1 MRSYN
6 SDRCWPRTQKTHA
19 HEQTAQRSKS
29 SSINDEA
36 RLLSTPLPQ
45 CGGVIYYHLPKAS
58 GATIE
63 CFLGAQPEFSCC
75 YRANCGLCRS
85 WKARLSEP
93 SSSVCQHRGL
103 LPETIPGWREHRTQ
117 PAGQSRAGHAFVL
130 PDALIKLSSEHASST
145 SADWWNASSVMRSL
159 RFVATHHLGPDRAT
173 PGMHLNSRV
182 PAGPGVLPA
191 AFVRDA
197 LLGTTLPASCRIIL
211 VTVLRHPVAQ
221 LISAWHYTHRR
232 EPLASFAQRHSS
244 TLLGVVANGLQL
256 KPSLLSSH
264 PRHAAFVRYVRRMA
278 SQRPSAGLDTL
289 LSFFDGACVPLGV
302 PRPGHTGIGS
312 WSAYPHTIYI
322 RHTCSRAFTTVSLG
336 RLLARY
342 TSICTEASCV
352 SALFFVLPR
361 TVVGHVERFDET
373 ILLLVDAAGFQAP
386 LACPHV
392 RNSGSYNRDNASEW
406 QLVAAVV
413 RPSGLVPWYTT
424 RLRAFDATNQRR
436 GPSFARRVQRLSQ
449 YRRDHSSA

>member
-1 MRSYN
+1 MALPLTLQQKRDRPANANAIFQFLTLRLSCGAIDRVKVYLMRSYN

-322 RHTCSRAFTTVSLG
+322 RHARALSLPYHSDACSLAIQVYAPRRVASRLSSSFCPAQLSVTSSGLTRRYCCSSTLQASKRHSPALTSGTAAATIATT
-336 RLLARY
+336 
-342 TSICTEASCV
+342 
-352 SALFFVLPR
+352 PR
-361 TVVGHVERFDET
+361 
-373 ILLLVDAAGFQAP
+373 
-386 LACPHV
+386 
-392 RNSGSYNRDNASEW
+392 SGS
-406 QLVAAVV
+406 
-413 RPSGLVPWYTT
+413 
-424 RLRAFDATNQRR
+424 
-436 GPSFARRVQRLSQ
+436 
-449 YRRDHSSA
+449 SSPRYCVHQG